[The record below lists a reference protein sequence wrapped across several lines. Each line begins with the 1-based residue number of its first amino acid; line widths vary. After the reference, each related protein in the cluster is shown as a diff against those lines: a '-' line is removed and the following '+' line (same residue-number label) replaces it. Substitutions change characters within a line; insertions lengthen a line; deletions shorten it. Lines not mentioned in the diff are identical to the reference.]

1 MIHIHHV
8 KMADH
13 FPDESLNVFRTAW
26 RQAMRLVRFSRR
38 PIRNNFH
45 KKRVDN
51 DNRLWAVDGTHTV
64 IRDVN
69 AKLPNNEGFVTSDN
83 KNRTCPR
90 PTKARFMY
98 LLTTVASK
106 LGVKVPSDEL
116 NFRQAITL
124 LRWCSVSAC
133 QWERIDRGHVSLT
146 VSHPK
151 YTVVRNLSDA

>member
-1 MIHIHHV
+1 
-8 KMADH
+8 
-13 FPDESLNVFRTAW
+13 
-26 RQAMRLVRFSRR
+26 
-38 PIRNNFH
+38 
-45 KKRVDN
+45 
-51 DNRLWAVDGTHTV
+51 
-64 IRDVN
+64 
-69 AKLPNNEGFVTSDN
+69 
-83 KNRTCPR
+83 
-90 PTKARFMY
+90 MY

-116 NFRQAITL
+116 NFRQVITL